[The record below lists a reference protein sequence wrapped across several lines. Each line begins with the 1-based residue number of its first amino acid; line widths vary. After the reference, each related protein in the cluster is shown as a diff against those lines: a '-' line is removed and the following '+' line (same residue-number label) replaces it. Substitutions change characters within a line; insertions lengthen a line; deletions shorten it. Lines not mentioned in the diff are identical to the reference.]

1 MSSSEEEEEEEE
13 EEDIFIVFV
22 KSGRTR
28 QEKKYEDCG

>member
-1 MSSSEEEEEEEE
+1 MSSSEEEEEEE
-13 EEDIFIVFV
+13 IFIVFV